1 LAAQTDKSFVGC
13 KSPGSKTNK
22 GLENLEK
29 RLLKA
34 QKKKV

>member
-1 LAAQTDKSFVGC
+1 MGAL
-13 KSPGSKTNK
+13 KTHRRPKQIK

-34 QKKKV
+34 QKKAL